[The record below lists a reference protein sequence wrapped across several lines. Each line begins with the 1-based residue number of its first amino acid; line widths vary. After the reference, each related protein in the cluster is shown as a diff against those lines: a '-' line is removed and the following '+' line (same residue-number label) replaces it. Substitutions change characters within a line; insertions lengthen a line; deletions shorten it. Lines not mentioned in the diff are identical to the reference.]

1 MSFVVEFPFLSG
13 WNFSWRHKRL
23 DKIRERNFKEE
34 RWLKLWKEGVLLFK
48 LFENKDCVTVIPCLQ
63 MPWYLADAV
72 LGIWEEPLL
81 WLFSHLAF
89 ARPKTFRL
97 HVLTAL
103 TQTLR
108 PDAEPWTPLCP
119 PPQWVWEPQIGF
131 GRKSNGICHSRL
143 LVVPFSF
150 EFECNMKL
158 ASRHFCTHFTDEK
171 CGTQQY

>member
-1 MSFVVEFPFLSG
+1 ML
-13 WNFSWRHKRL
+13 
-23 DKIRERNFKEE
+23 
-34 RWLKLWKEGVLLFK
+34 K
-48 LFENKDCVTVIPCLQ
+48 LFENKDCISHSLLANALVLSRRC
-63 MPWYLADAV
+63 PWHLRGTFAV
-72 LGIWEEPLL
+72 A
-81 WLFSHLAF
+81 LFSSG
-89 ARPKTFRL
+89 FRQAQDFSL

-119 PPQWVWEPQIGF
+119 PPPWVWEPQIGF

-171 CGTQQY
+171 CETQQY